1 MIWPCELITNACCC
15 EPEAEAAAVTVV
27 LAVEAV
33 EDEEG
38 FNAVTELP
46 PLPLDEL
53 VAAVELALF
62 SPFCWTTNW
71 AIQIELMLQISYKI
85 QSIKILSIFTKIW
98 QLKDLAVRCN
108 KANGLLIALGQQT
121 DRYINN
127 LWRSA

>member
-1 MIWPCELITNACCC
+1 M
-15 EPEAEAAAVTVV
+15 TVV

-62 SPFCWTTNW
+62 SPFC
-71 AIQIELMLQISYKI
+71 
-85 QSIKILSIFTKIW
+85 
-98 QLKDLAVRCN
+98 
-108 KANGLLIALGQQT
+108 
-121 DRYINN
+121 
-127 LWRSA
+127 